1 MTTDEQA
8 TMQQGISECGWWT
21 PEFTLSLKTRIKL
34 ATDLF
39 LIARS
44 LKLNGSKRNTRLDGI
59 LR

>member
-8 TMQQGISECGWWT
+8 TMQQGVSECGWWT

-39 LIARS
+39 LIAKI
-44 LKLNGSKRNTRLDGI
+44 LKVRRK
-59 LR
+59 